1 NFDRYAKE
9 IEGKTPNWDQD
20 RITDVDRILLIM
32 GIGELLDFE
41 SIPPKVTLNEYL
53 EIAKEYST
61 PKSSMF
67 INGILDQLSKE
78 FTVDKRMK
86 KAGRGLL

>member
-1 NFDRYAKE
+1 
-9 IEGKTPNWDQD
+9 
-20 RITDVDRILLIM
+20 M

-61 PKSSMF
+61 PKSSLF

-78 FTVDKRMK
+78 FTESMRMK

>member
-1 NFDRYAKE
+1 
-9 IEGKTPNWDQD
+9 
-20 RITDVDRILLIM
+20 M

-78 FTVDKRMK
+78 FTEEKRMK